1 MAKTVNLTID
11 GIPVEVP
18 EGTLV
23 VDAAKK
29 VGVDIPV
36 FCYHPKMEPV
46 GMCRM
51 CLVEIGRPVIDR
63 STGQPVLEQD
73 GSAKVQFGPKLET
86 ACTTPVSPG
95 MVVLG
100 ATEKVKAGRKDIVE
114 FILTSHPLD
123 CPVCDKG
130 GECPLQNLTMEF
142 GPGESRYLYDEKK
155 HLAKHH
161 PLGDLILL
169 DRERCIQCG
178 RCVRFQ
184 QVIAD
189 DPVIGFSQRGRS
201 LEIVTLSEPGFNSY
215 WSGNTTDICPVGA
228 LTSVDFRFRSR
239 PWELRSAASICGHCS
254 VGCNLTLNVRREAV
268 SGGNW
273 VVKRVMP
280 RQNEAVNEIW
290 ICDKGRLGYHFA
302 SAGAE
307 RLNQPLVRKNG
318 ALEPASWTEALDL
331 VAERFGRS
339 ASGNPSA
346 EGSGGLLTLGSGRLT
361 NEDLYNLR
369 RMTLDLGGKPVLYTH
384 MGGGELTT
392 RLGLP
397 PGSNLGEL
405 GKGPKLVSAQQV
417 SAQPDSPS
425 DLQADAILV
434 VGCDLEEEAPIW
446 WLRVKQASER
456 GATLIVLNP
465 RQTKLDRAADY
476 VLRYPFGHAAAA
488 VLAIVNSLSSKRPEL
503 PEAVRELSRSAN
515 LRAAAKAFGEA
526 RNAVVIYGSEGMG
539 LAESGALAQACANLL
554 LTTGHVGRANSG
566 LVGAWPKAN
575 DQGAW
580 ELGWRPD
587 ENLQASLRQAEVLY
601 IVGADP
607 VSDDPAF
614 QSVFGSDKFVVV
626 QDLFLSQTA
635 RLADVVLPAQSWI
648 EREGS
653 TTSGQRR
660 VQRFYPAVQPTTA
673 TPKKVEAPGTRQAQV
688 LTRSYPTL
696 EGPQADYAIPAMI
709 GDKIAEKLGRSDL
722 AGAGAS
728 SFGASPAAVFAR
740 IGGEVGVGR
749 PSTSVDGVPVFAG
762 LSYQK
767 LAEVHEQWP
776 IVGRSDLYFGGT
788 GYENSQGL
796 GVQLE
801 LANQTGNTGG
811 KPEPASALLAWPELP
826 DFKLPVLGMM
836 AFPVTRLYDQGS
848 LLMHSKLLHQ
858 RIGEPAIRMNAAD
871 AGRLKIS
878 DGGMARITFS
888 DSGQSAIVQVWLDD
902 QLPER
907 VALAPRSFG
916 LPISGPVIVEIKPAG

>member
-23 VDAAKK
+23 VDAAKQ

-63 STGQPVLEQD
+63 ASGQPVLEQD
-73 GSAKVQFGPKLET
+73 GSPKVQFGSKLET

-100 ATEKVKAGRKDIVE
+100 ATEKVKAGREDIVE
-114 FILTSHPLD
+114 FLLTSHPLD

-142 GPGESRYLYDEKK
+142 GPGQSRYLYDEKK

-161 PLGDLILL
+161 PLGDLIML

-184 QVIAD
+184 DSIAD

-201 LEIVTLSEPGFNSY
+201 LEIVTFSEPGFNSY

-239 PWELRSAASICGHCS
+239 PWELRSAASICNHCS

-280 RQNEAVNEIW
+280 RQNEGVNEIW

-307 RLNQPLVRKNG
+307 RLNQPMVRKNG
-318 ALEPASWTEALDL
+318 ALEPASWSEALEL
-331 VAERFGRS
+331 VAERFGRVVN
-339 ASGNPSA
+339 GGQTA
-346 EGSGGLLTLGSGRLT
+346 EGNGGLLTLGSGRLS
-361 NEDLYNLR
+361 NEDLFNLR
-369 RMTLDLGGKPVLYTH
+369 KMTLDLGGKPVLYTT

-392 RLGLP
+392 RIGLP
-397 PGSNLGEL
+397 AGSNLGEM
-405 GKGPKLVSAQQV
+405 GKGPIQV
-417 SAQPDSPS
+417 SAKQVSAKPDTQNQAFPS

-456 GATLIVLNP
+456 GASLIVLNP
-465 RQTKLDRAADY
+465 RRTKLDRAADTI
-476 VLRYPFGHAAAA
+476 LRYPFGQAAAA
-488 VLAIVNSLSSKRPEL
+488 VLAMVNILSSKRPEL
-503 PEAVRELSRSAN
+503 PTAVHELAHSAD

-526 RNAVVIYGSEGMG
+526 RNALIIYGSEGMG

-554 LTTGHVGRANSG
+554 LATGHVGRANNG
-566 LVGAWPKAN
+566 LVGAWPRAN

-587 ENLQASLRQAEVLY
+587 ENLRVGLSQAEVLY

-614 QSVFGSDKFVVV
+614 QSVFGGDKFVVV

-653 TTSGQRR
+653 YTSGERR
-660 VQRFYPAVQPTTA
+660 VQRFYPAVQSTTA
-673 TPKKVEAPGTRQAQV
+673 TPKKMEAPGTRQAQV
-688 LTRSYPTL
+688 LTRSYPIL
-696 EGPQADYAIPAMI
+696 DGPQADYAIPAMI
-709 GDKIAEKLGRSDL
+709 GDKIAEKLGKPDL
-722 AGAGAS
+722 AGAS
-728 SFGASPAAVFAR
+728 PSFFGAGAAAVFAR
-740 IGGEVGVGR
+740 LAGE
-749 PSTSVDGVPVFAG
+749 AG
-762 LSYQK
+762 
-767 LAEVHEQWP
+767 
-776 IVGRSDLYFGGT
+776 
-788 GYENSQGL
+788 
-796 GVQLE
+796 
-801 LANQTGNTGG
+801 
-811 KPEPASALLAWPELP
+811 
-826 DFKLPVLGMM
+826 
-836 AFPVTRLYDQGS
+836 
-848 LLMHSKLLHQ
+848 
-858 RIGEPAIRMNAAD
+858 
-871 AGRLKIS
+871 S
-878 DGGMARITFS
+878 DGA
-888 DSGQSAIVQVWLDD
+888 SGLRGS
-902 QLPER
+902 
-907 VALAPRSFG
+907 
-916 LPISGPVIVEIKPAG
+916 